1 MFKTYLRIKRLQRYE
16 EFSIPANF
24 SAIFSL
30 KSAFTYFLVSVA
42 SSTRISLPEE

>member
-16 EFSIPANF
+16 DFSDLANF

-30 KSAFTYFLVSVA
+30 KFVFAYFLVSVA
-42 SSTRISLPEE
+42 SSTRMSLPDE